1 MLFFYAKNQKKRRV
15 ERMRNLFEKAK
26 RYGWKVIAAVVALVT
41 TYAPAVYAA
50 ESADEVAKQVT
61 SPLNSLADVMTS
73 IMAVVGVLMLI
84 KSVTELVNA
93 IQQQDNSGIFH
104 AGRGIAAAL
113 LMISIKVLVKLFGV

>member
-1 MLFFYAKNQKKRRV
+1 MK
-15 ERMRNLFEKAK
+15 NLFEKAK
-26 RYGWKVIAAVVALVT
+26 RYGWKVIAAVAALVA
-41 TYAPAVYAA
+41 TYAPAVCAA

-61 SPLNSLADVMTS
+61 SPLDSLVDVLTS
-73 IMAVVGVLMLI
+73 IMAAVGALMFI
-84 KSVTELVNA
+84 KSLTELVNA

>member
-1 MLFFYAKNQKKRRV
+1 MRKFLEKVKKT
-15 ERMRNLFEKAK
+15 
-26 RYGWKVIAAVVALVT
+26 GWKVVVAVPVLAA

>member
-1 MLFFYAKNQKKRRV
+1 
-15 ERMRNLFEKAK
+15 
-26 RYGWKVIAAVVALVT
+26 
-41 TYAPAVYAA
+41 
-50 ESADEVAKQVT
+50 
-61 SPLNSLADVMTS
+61 
-73 IMAVVGVLMLI
+73 MLI

>member
-1 MLFFYAKNQKKRRV
+1 
-15 ERMRNLFEKAK
+15 MRNLFEKAK

-41 TYAPAVYAA
+41 TYAPAVCAA

-61 SPLNSLADVMTS
+61 SPLNSLVDVLTS
-73 IMAVVGVLMLI
+73 IMAAVGVLMLI
-84 KSVTELVNA
+84 K
-93 IQQQDNSGIFH
+93 IQQQDNYGIFH

>member
-1 MLFFYAKNQKKRRV
+1 MKNFVEKVKKT
-15 ERMRNLFEKAK
+15 
-26 RYGWKVIAAVVALVT
+26 GWKIVAAVITLISAH
-41 TYAPAVYAA
+41 APEVCAA
-50 ESADEVAKQVT
+50 SSADEVAKQVT
-61 SPLNSLADVMTS
+61 SPLNSLVDVLTS
-73 IMAVVGVLMLI
+73 IMAAVGVLMLI

>member
-1 MLFFYAKNQKKRRV
+1 MRKFLEKVKKI
-15 ERMRNLFEKAK
+15 
-26 RYGWKVIAAVVALVT
+26 GWKVVAAVLALVA

-50 ESADEVAKQVT
+50 ESADDVAKQVT
-61 SPLNSLADVMTS
+61 SPLDSLVSVLTS
-73 IMAVVGVLMLI
+73 ILAAVGALMLI

-113 LMISIKVLVKLFGV
+113 LMISIKVLIKLFGV

>member
-1 MLFFYAKNQKKRRV
+1 
-15 ERMRNLFEKAK
+15 MRNLFEKAK
-26 RYGWKVIAAVVALVT
+26 RYGWKVIAAVAALVA
-41 TYAPAVYAA
+41 TYAPAVCAA

-61 SPLNSLADVMTS
+61 SPLNSLVDVLTS
-73 IMAVVGVLMLI
+73 IMAAVGVLMLI